1 MRITEAQLRSLIR
14 GRLLFEAA
22 KQPEDLPP
30 DTYVQIEKQDDMFII
45 TYCDIEGTVWGNNSV
60 KGSFEAFHS
69 SSDPDWRDYSEAI
82 CHDAWV
88 VGFSQATKG
97 WGPMLYDIA
106 LELAGDRGMTP
117 DRWKVSSEAY
127 DVWRYYLDNRSD
139 VSHRQLDDIDPP
151 EGVTRLTP
159 DYLND
164 DCEQYSTRATDVGTP
179 WQDSALSKV
188 YYKPNNDTIKAL
200 ERKGKLFWL

>member
-22 KQPEDLPP
+22 KQPDELPP
-30 DTYVQIEKQDDMFII
+30 DTYVQIEKQNDMFII

-69 SSDPDWRDYSEAI
+69 SSDPDYSQTI

-88 VGFSQATKG
+88 VAFSQATQG

-106 LELAGDRGMTP
+106 MELAGTDGLTP
-117 DRWKVSSEAY
+117 DRYRVSYAAFE
-127 DVWRYYLDNRSD
+127 VWSYYLQRRPD
-139 VSHRQLDDIDPP
+139 VTRKQLDDIDPP
-151 EGVTRLTP
+151 ADVSRLTP
-159 DYLND
+159 NYPDD
-164 DCEQYSTRATDVGTP
+164 DCVQVSTRKVDSSTP
-179 WQDSALSKV
+179 WEKSALSKV

-200 ERKGKLFWL
+200 EKRGKLFWL